1 MQKSI
6 KEGSYMNNPAPK
18 PKVRLT
24 NLTFSSSQNIILD
37 PNDRIIIVGANNSG
51 KSQLLRDILEV
62 SGSPNITPAKVITKV
77 EVSKEG
83 SQQNLL
89 DFLRENNESTDP
101 GQYRHG
107 TWTIYEGNLY
117 TWENPGLHQVLQPAF
132 IKNIT
137 ANERLNICQDQAS
150 ISPGQLKSRPQ
161 HFLYDS
167 DSLTHKISELFKT
180 SFGKDLMFDFR
191 GGNILPL
198 HVGEK
203 PSGDDMVD
211 RVSDAYTQAVRK
223 NPLLSN
229 QGDGMKG
236 YAGILFEAI
245 VSPVD
250 ITLIDEPEAFLHPP
264 QMRKLGETLASEAKG
279 QLIVSTHSSDILRGF
294 LEGTKGQLRVI
305 RLRREGDK
313 NYVHEA
319 DTETIES
326 LWQKPDLRYSNAL
339 EGLFHEETI
348 ICEDDSDCR
357 LINSIADHCSRSS
370 TFPWKDTAYI
380 PTGGKHAIPLI
391 AKVLRK
397 AGVPLKA
404 IFDIDF
410 LSEKELVRN
419 TVSAFGGEWSEYE
432 KSWNIINAG
441 VRSGI
446 PEKSQNQI
454 ISELMGILNS
464 IQDDKVPKTRIIE
477 TMKQSSP
484 WNTVKRHGSRIIPR
498 GEATAEFNNLKS
510 KLENIGIYIIAV
522 GEIENFCPE
531 VGSHGPKYV
540 TSLLKGIPLDDPRL
554 ADLREFVSHVHM
566 GTSSKV

>member
-1 MQKSI
+1 MS
-6 KEGSYMNNPAPK
+6 NPAKK
-18 PKVRLT
+18 PKAHLT
-24 NLTFSSSQNIILD
+24 NLTFSSDQVVTLD
-37 PNDRIIIVGANNSG
+37 QNDRIIIVGANNSG
-51 KSQLLRDILEV
+51 KSQLLRDIVEV
-62 SGSPNITPAKVITKV
+62 SGSVNATHAKVVNKV

-83 SQQNLL
+83 SQQSLL
-89 DFLRENNESTDP
+89 DFLRENGEPTDP
-101 GQYRHG
+101 NHYRYG
-107 TWTIYEGNLY
+107 IWNIYEGSLY
-117 TWENPGLHQVLQPAF
+117 TWDSPGLHQVLQPAF

-150 ISPGQLKSRPQ
+150 ISPGQPKTRPQ

-167 DSLTHKISELFKT
+167 DSLTDKISGLFKA

-191 GGNILPL
+191 GGSILPL

-203 PSGDDMVD
+203 PSGDIMVD
-211 RVSDAYTQAVRK
+211 RVGDAYTQAVRK

-264 QMRKLGETLASEAKG
+264 QMRKLGETLASQAKG

-357 LINSIADHCSRSS
+357 LINSIADHCAKTSIS
-370 TFPWKDTAYI
+370 PWKDTAYI

-410 LSEKELVRN
+410 LSEKELVQN
-419 TVSAFGGEWSEYE
+419 TISAFGGEWSEYE

-446 PEKSQNQI
+446 PEKKPNQI
-454 ISELMGILNS
+454 IGELMEILS
-464 IQDDKVPKTRIIE
+464 SVQDEKVPKTKIIDA
-477 TMKQSSP
+477 MKQSSP
-484 WNTVKRHGSRIIPR
+484 WNTVKRHGSRVIPR
-498 GEATAEFNNLKS
+498 GEATAEFNSLKN
-510 KLENIGIYIIAV
+510 KLEGIGIYIIDV

-540 TSLLKGIPLDDPRL
+540 TSLLKGIPLDDGRL
-554 ADLREFVSHVHM
+554 AGLREFVSHVHM
-566 GTSSKV
+566 GTASKV

>member
-1 MQKSI
+1 
-6 KEGSYMNNPAPK
+6 MNIPSTK
-18 PKVRLT
+18 PKVHLES
-24 NLTFSSSQNIILD
+24 LTFSSGQDIKLN
-37 PNDRIIIVGANNSG
+37 PTDRVIIVGANNSG

-62 SGSPNITPAKVITKV
+62 SGNPNPVHAKVISHVK
-77 EVSKEG
+77 VSKQG
-83 SQQNLL
+83 SYQELL
-89 DFLRENNESTDP
+89 GFLRENGEPTDP
-101 GQYRHG
+101 NHYRYG
-107 TWTIYEGNLY
+107 TWHVYEGSLQ
-117 TWENPGLHQVLQPAF
+117 TWDQPGLNQALQPAF

-137 ANERLNICQDQAS
+137 ANERLNICHDQAS
-150 ISPGQLKSRPQ
+150 ISPGQPKSRPQ

-167 DSLTHKISELFKT
+167 DSLTKKISALFRA

-191 GGNILPL
+191 GGSVLPL
-198 HVGEK
+198 HVGEL
-203 PSGDDMVD
+203 PTGEHMVD
-211 RVSDAYTQAVRK
+211 RVGDTYTQAVRK
-223 NPLLSN
+223 NPLLSH

-236 YAGILFEAI
+236 YAGILLEAI

-264 QMRKLGETLASEAKG
+264 QMRKLGETLASEAQG

-294 LEGTKGQLRVI
+294 LEGTKGQLRVL

-313 NYVHEA
+313 NFVHEA

-357 LINSIADHCSRSS
+357 LINSVADHCSRFSG
-370 TFPWKDTAYI
+370 TPWKDTAYI

-410 LSEKELVRN
+410 LSEKELVKS
-419 TVSAFGGEWSEYE
+419 TVMAFGGDWSHYE
-432 KSWNIINAG
+432 KSWGIIDAS

-446 PEKSQNQI
+446 LEKNPNQI
-454 ISELMGILNS
+454 IEELMEILRTT
-464 IQDDKVPKTRIIE
+464 QDSKVPKSRIIE

-498 GEATAEFNNLKS
+498 GEATAEFNSFKN
-510 KLENIGIYIIAV
+510 KLEDIGIYIIAV

-531 VGSHGPKYV
+531 VGSHGPRYV
-540 TSLLKGIPLDDPRL
+540 TTLLKEIPLNDERL
-554 ADLREFVSHVHM
+554 ADLREFVSHVHI
-566 GTSSKV
+566 GTSSRV